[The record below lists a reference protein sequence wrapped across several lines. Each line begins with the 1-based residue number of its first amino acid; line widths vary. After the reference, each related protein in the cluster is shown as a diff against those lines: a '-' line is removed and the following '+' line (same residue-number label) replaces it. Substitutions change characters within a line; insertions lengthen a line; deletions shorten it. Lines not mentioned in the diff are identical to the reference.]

1 MIQIDSHYLLE
12 TLKQMI
18 RLNSVV
24 PYEEKMAQFVA
35 EEIRKLGLEPEWHEI
50 APGRPN
56 VYATANLGPSGKFL
70 TLTGHTDTVDVAH
83 NWQTDPF

>member
-56 VYATANLGPSGKFL
+56 VYASANLGHRANFSPSPA
-70 TLTGHTDTVDVAH
+70 TPTRWTWHTIG
-83 NWQTDPF
+83 